1 MKTAFY
7 GRIVFGASAV
17 LFGVIALMWH
27 DSETW
32 QNLQQ
37 IWRLPFGTLIGRC
50 FMAALIAGGIGLQ
63 YPRTAR
69 LASIAVMTFGA
80 RFDCTHSQK

>member
-1 MKTAFY
+1 MKTALY

-27 DSETW
+27 DSDTW

-37 IWRLPFGTLIGRC
+37 IWRLPFGTPIGGC
-50 FMAALIAGGIGLQ
+50 LMTAQIAGGIGIQ
-63 YPRTAR
+63 YPRTALGFGR
-69 LASIAVMTFGA
+69 TLRCLFVFLAGLYP
-80 RFDCTHSQK
+80 